1 MFSINLF
8 RKTKVYNWCLK
19 AGASEPPRG
28 PFLHSGKRDREGA
41 PQPLH
46 CVTAATPRGEGVVVR
61 EPARATGAFIMQH

>member
-1 MFSINLF
+1 MRRAPPQVSLPFSCIP
-8 RKTKVYNWCLK
+8 
-19 AGASEPPRG
+19 GASEPPRG

-41 PQPLH
+41 PQPLQ